1 VLDGVGF
8 LQPLRLR
15 TLGILSFR
23 THMDSGSAKHGHDD
37 PAQHADM
44 VELKTFSDAS
54 SAELA
59 KANLEAHGIEC
70 RLTADDCGGMYPNL
84 TVAGGVRLL
93 VRAST
98 AEASLALLNTQVSP
112 AEIKQIETEAV
123 TFATPK
129 SAPSRK
135 LSVGQIISGMIVGV
149 ILCLLYQWTNRFG
162 TKTYRYDR
170 NLDGKPDEVWVY
182 RNGRP
187 VEWSYDRNFDGKFD
201 SWDHYDSAGMRV
213 LSKADNNFD
222 GIPDV
227 TWRYTKGII
236 TAMEMDTDFNGISD
250 AFFTYKNE
258 LVQQVDIKPNG
269 TNVVTVREFLKNGVI
284 VEVWRD
290 TNRDG
295 QFDEIVQYDPFFEP
309 VKTNSFRSLL
319 PAVQ

>member
-1 VLDGVGF
+1 
-8 LQPLRLR
+8 
-15 TLGILSFR
+15 
-23 THMDSGSAKHGHDD
+23 MDSGSAKHGHDD
-37 PAQHADM
+37 PAQPADM

-93 VRAST
+93 VRAS
-98 AEASLALLNTQVSP
+98 AAGAALALLNTQASP
-112 AEIKQIETEAV
+112 AEINQIETEAV
-123 TFATPK
+123 AFAP
-129 SAPSRK
+129 PRK
-135 LSVGQIISGMIVGV
+135 LAVGQIISGMIVGA
-149 ILCLLYQWTNRFG
+149 ILCLLYQWTDRFG

-170 NLDGKPDEVWVY
+170 DHDGKPDEIWVY

-187 VEWSYDRNFDGKFD
+187 VEWSYDRNFDGRFD
-201 SWDHYDSAGMRV
+201 SWDHYDSAGMRI

-236 TAMEMDTDFNGISD
+236 TSMEMDTDFNGIPD
-250 AFFTYKNE
+250 AFFTYKND

-269 TNVVTVREFLKNGVI
+269 TNVITLREVFRNGVLTEI
-284 VEVWRD
+284 WRD

-309 VKTNSFRSLL
+309 VKTNFFRSLL
-319 PAVQ
+319 PALQ